1 MAHFF
6 DGLPTE
12 ERSTLHGFSG
22 NRIDRRSENRD
33 DDSVPVALADP
44 GARLYLLRDDLAMM
58 KHESAVNPLF
68 TLAEAE
74 AFGAARDAIV
84 LLGWSDDGPRLA
96 ATLPAETPVD
106 EDRIQLA
113 DLRSLAVAGEMAADD
128 LGALAQARSLCYWNI
143 RHRYCG
149 VCGEETVMKAGGY
162 RRECPS
168 CGAPHFPRT
177 DPVVIMLAI
186 DTSGSEERCL
196 LGRQERFPEGMYSCL
211 AGFVEPGE
219 TIEDAVR
226 RETAEEA
233 GIALGRVSYHSSQ
246 PWPFPCSL
254 MIGCHGEALTTDI
267 TRDEVELEDA
277 RWFPRDEAR
286 SILAGTH
293 PGGIQ
298 CPPTIAIAHKLI
310 RFWAEGH

>member
-1 MAHFF
+1 MKRGSA
-6 DGLPTE
+6 
-12 ERSTLHGFSG
+12 
-22 NRIDRRSENRD
+22 
-33 DDSVPVALADP
+33 AD
-44 GARLYLLRDDLAMM
+44 
-58 KHESAVNPLF
+58 PLF
-68 TLAEAE
+68 TVAEAD
-74 AFGAARDAIV
+74 AFGAARDEMV
-84 LLGWSDDGPRLA
+84 LLGWSDRGPRLA
-96 ATLPAETPVD
+96 VTLPESTPVD
-106 EDRIQLA
+106 EERIELA
-113 DLRSLAVAGEMAADD
+113 NIRSLAVDGTLAADH
-128 LGALAQARSLCYWNI
+128 LGAIAQARSLCYWNI

-149 VCGEETVMKAGGY
+149 VCGEETRMAAGGY
-162 RRECPS
+162 RRECPA

-186 DTSGSEERCL
+186 DASQGEERCL
-196 LGRQERFPEGMYSCL
+196 LGRQSRFVEGMYSCL

-233 GIALGRVSYHSSQ
+233 GIALGRVRYHSSQ

-267 TRDEVELEDA
+267 TRDEVELQDA
-277 RWFPRDEAR
+277 RWFSRDEVR

-293 PGGIQ
+293 PGGIK

-310 RFWAEGH
+310 RFWAEGY

>member
-1 MAHFF
+1 MANFF
-6 DGLPTE
+6 DGFPTE
-12 ERSTLHGFSG
+12 DPSSLHGFSG

-33 DDSVPVALADP
+33 DQSVPAALADP
-44 GARLYLLRDDLAMM
+44 SARLYLLRDDLAMQ
-58 KHESAVNPLF
+58 KHGSGLDPLF

-74 AFGAARDAIV
+74 AFGAVREEVV
-84 LLGWSDDGPRLA
+84 LLGWSEDGPRLA
-96 ATLPAETPVD
+96 VTLPATTPVD
-106 EDRIQLA
+106 EDRVRLT
-113 DLRSLAVAGEMAADD
+113 DLRTLAVEGEMAAHH

-143 RHRYCG
+143 RHRFCG
-149 VCGEETVMKAGGY
+149 VCGVETAMKAGGY

-186 DTSGSEERCL
+186 DASGDDERCL
-196 LGRQERFPEGMYSCL
+196 LGRQTRFVEGMYSCL

-233 GIALGRVSYHSSQ
+233 GIQLGRVRYHSSQ

-277 RWFPRDEAR
+277 RWFPREEVR

-293 PGGIQ
+293 ASIK
-298 CPPTIAIAHKLI
+298 CPPPIAIAHKLI

>member
-1 MAHFF
+1 MANFF
-6 DGLPTE
+6 DGLPLE
-12 ERSTLHGFSG
+12 DPSKLHGFSG
-22 NRIDRRSENRD
+22 NRIDRRSENREED
-33 DDSVPVALADP
+33 AVPAALADP
-44 GARLYLLRDDLAMM
+44 AARLYLMCDDQAVL
-58 KHESAVNPLF
+58 KHGSALDPLF
-68 TLAEAE
+68 TVAEADG
-74 AFGAARDAIV
+74 FGAARSEVV
-84 LLGWSDDGPRLA
+84 LLGWTGGGPRLA
-96 ATLPAETPVD
+96 VTLPAEAVVED
-106 EDRIQLA
+106 DRIQLT
-113 DLRSLAVAGEMAADD
+113 DLRALAVDGGVGAED

-143 RHRYCG
+143 RHRFCG
-149 VCGEETVMKAGGY
+149 VCGAETDMKAGGY
-162 RRECPS
+162 RRECPA

-186 DTSGSEERCL
+186 DMSGDEERCL
-196 LGRQERFPEGMYSCL
+196 LGRQSRFAEGMYSCL

-233 GIALGRVSYHSSQ
+233 GIELGRVRYHSSQ

-277 RWFPRDEAR
+277 RWFPRGEVR

-293 PGGIQ
+293 ASIK
-298 CPPTIAIAHKLI
+298 CPPPIAIAHGLI
-310 RFWAEGH
+310 RYWAEGR